1 MKSLC
6 VVAIIV
12 GWIAQ
17 PQAECFPV
25 WGQPSKGAIPSCP
38 ICWLKEEVWDPS
50 KGRLGEIFQ
59 HDSSIRWGR
68 CHHLLDGVF
77 QGRQP

>member
-1 MKSLC
+1 MGPAKQRRNPILTHLL
-6 VVAIIV
+6 
-12 GWIAQ
+12 AQ
-17 PQAECFPV
+17 DGV
-25 WGQPSKGAIPSCP
+25 WG
-38 ICWLKEEVWDPS
+38 

-77 QGRQP
+77 QGRQPQ

>member
-1 MKSLC
+1 MGS
-6 VVAIIV
+6 ANP
-12 GWIAQ
+12 AQ
-17 PQAECFPV
+17 QRRNPILPHLLAQDGV
-25 WGQPSKGAIPSCP
+25 WG
-38 ICWLKEEVWDPS
+38 

-77 QGRQP
+77 QGWQPQQQRLLLHKRLAA